1 MNWRPKRVPLGSCV
15 LPGITYNLVP
25 ARMQKYNQMPSPFE
39 FRNWVQNQVQS
50 FCRTPKAERWA
61 VGELNDE
68 ARADQRMQKPYLLI
82 TGIPRSGT
90 TLVASLIDRFQDT
103 VCLNEPPRYYEWATH
118 CRSRTEFVEKLV
130 ADLEEMRRSL
140 QRGGSVLDTRESNGA
155 VPTNYFNGQG
165 TRRKLD
171 TVPVS
176 RRGVGAKLLLAVKH
190 NEPLTAVLPEL
201 CTLECVQLAAI
212 VRHPIP
218 TILSWQS
225 REIAISKGNLSEG
238 YRFWDEAMAIRASGG
253 RVIHMQAKIFELYCS
268 RYWQYR
274 DQIKILKYE
283 EIVSNPVVLEQ
294 LANRKLLDSSALTT
308 QNHKLSSR
316 VDNGHVTELKQV
328 MRDHF
333 RNSYRFYPDLDTW

>member
-1 MNWRPKRVPLGSCV
+1 
-15 LPGITYNLVP
+15 
-25 ARMQKYNQMPSPFE
+25 MQSQTVVE
-39 FRNWVQNQVQS
+39 
-50 FCRTPKAERWA
+50 CD
-61 VGELNDE
+61 GE
-68 ARADQRMQKPYLLI
+68 ARADDERMQRPYLLI

-90 TLVASLIDRFQDT
+90 TLASSLVDRLEDT
-103 VCLNEPPRYYEWATH
+103 VCLNEPTRYYEWATH

-140 QRGGSVLDTRESNGA
+140 QNGGSVLDTRENDGT

-165 TRRKLD
+165 ERRTLGMI
-171 TVPVS
+171 PVN
-176 RRGVGAKLLLAVKH
+176 RPGVGAKLLLAVKH

-201 CTLECVQLAAI
+201 CALGCVQVGAI

-225 REIAISKGNLSEG
+225 REIAISKGNLSAG
-238 YRFWDEAMAIRASGG
+238 YRFWDEATAIRASGG
-253 RVIHMQAKIFELYCS
+253 PVVHMQVRIFELYCS
-268 RYWQYR
+268 RYWEHR
-274 DQIKILKYE
+274 DHIKILKYE

-316 VDNGHVTELKQV
+316 VDNDHVAELKQV
-328 MRDHF
+328 MRANF